1 MVGEEAAAEDP
12 AAEAVAPQLAP
23 AEAAEV
29 VAASADN
36 SSRSAA
42 LEVHPDQ
49 HRRAPSGVEVE
60 LVASEEAEV
69 ELVVDLPTHTYH
81 LSPYSHH
88 LPK

>member
-1 MVGEEAAAEDP
+1 MGEEAAAEDP

-60 LVASEEAEV
+60 RVASEEAEAALAASVTLEQDYLSVV
-69 ELVVDLPTHTYH
+69 EVAT
-81 LSPYSHH
+81 
-88 LPK
+88 